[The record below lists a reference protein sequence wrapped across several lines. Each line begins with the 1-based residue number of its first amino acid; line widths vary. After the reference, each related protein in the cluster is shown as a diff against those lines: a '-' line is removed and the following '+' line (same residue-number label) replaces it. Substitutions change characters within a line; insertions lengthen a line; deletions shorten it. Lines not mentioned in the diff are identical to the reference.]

1 MSGASNGDAAEVN
14 GEDIES
20 GFGASVDGS
29 CEATDEAIGIM
40 ESLNDFDEEAI
51 GGAAA
56 EGAHEDHGEE
66 IGGEAEGGEDGGK

>member
-1 MSGASNGDAAEVN
+1 MSGASDGDAPEVN

-20 GFGASVDGS
+20 GFGASVDRS

-40 ESLNDFDEEAI
+40 EALNDFDEEAI

-56 EGAHEDHGEE
+56 EGRRELGS
-66 IGGEAEGGEDGGK
+66 